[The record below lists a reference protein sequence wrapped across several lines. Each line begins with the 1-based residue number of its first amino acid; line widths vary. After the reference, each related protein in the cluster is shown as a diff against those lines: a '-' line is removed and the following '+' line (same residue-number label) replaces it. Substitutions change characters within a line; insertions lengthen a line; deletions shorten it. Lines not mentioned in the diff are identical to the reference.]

1 MPILQLI
8 SMLVANVRSPVF
20 SVFSPSCGKGPLV
33 WPPAMADRI
42 ARGTWLLPLQFL
54 KAGMGSEGKGGHLGR
69 SASGL
74 EDGKSS
80 LDLETLVN
88 LAILLFF

>member
-54 KAGMGSEGKGGHLGR
+54 KAGMGSEGKGGILAGQLVVLRMANHPW
-69 SASGL
+69 
-74 EDGKSS
+74 
-80 LDLETLVN
+80 TLKPS
-88 LAILLFF
+88 

>member
-1 MPILQLI
+1 
-8 SMLVANVRSPVF
+8 
-20 SVFSPSCGKGPLV
+20 
-33 WPPAMADRI
+33 
-42 ARGTWLLPLQFL
+42 
-54 KAGMGSEGKGGHLGR
+54 MGSEGKGGHLGR